1 MLFTIPAWTISI
13 LLKAFSV
20 WFFATALMFW
30 KKSRAFTRR
39 APKTRFACLIPARNE
54 EAVIADLVKSLREQ
68 NYPDE
73 MYDIYVI
80 PNNCTDGTEIE
91 AMAAGAKILR
101 CRGRIRCK
109 GDVLQEA
116 VSWLIDRRRKDGGQ
130 SDGEQA
136 REMDG
141 QAGDGWLRRAGGRS
155 DWAYDAFCLFDADN
169 VVHPDFLARMNDAV
183 AAGAKV
189 AKGRQRVKNPRSSW
203 VSGCYALYFAMNDT
217 FFSRSRSHLGLSA
230 KLVGTGMMVHRSV
243 LEKMGGWNTT
253 TIAEDAEFAA
263 QCAELGQRVWWVPEA
278 VTFDEAPLSFAVSLT
293 QRKRWCSGIMS
304 TAEKMVPRLLH
315 FTAEASTRRIVDM
328 CFFLCTPFAQAFSVL
343 PGLLFFLGAM
353 TQGTVKTWAGFA
365 GAFLILSIIA
375 MTAFAFWLRWLSHQE
390 IHSASV
396 FLFPLFMASFIPL
409 QILSLLNRTTEWKVI
424 RHGESVG
431 AI

>member
-54 EAVIADLVKSLREQ
+54 EAVIADLVRSLREQ

-130 SDGEQA
+130 
-136 REMDG
+136 
-141 QAGDGWLRRAGGRS
+141 S

-263 QCAELGQRVWWVPEA
+263 QCAELGERVWWVPEA

-304 TAEKMVPRLLH
+304 TAEKMVPRLLR
-315 FTAEASTRRIVDM
+315 FPAEASTRRIVDM
-328 CFFLCTPFAQAFSVL
+328 CFFLCTPFAQAASVL
-343 PGLLFFLGAM
+343 PGLLLFLGAID
-353 TQGTVKTWAGFA
+353 QGTLGTWTGMAA
-365 GAFLILSIIA
+365 LFLIASTVA

>member
-54 EAVIADLVKSLREQ
+54 EAVIADLVRSLREQ

-130 SDGEQA
+130 
-136 REMDG
+136 
-141 QAGDGWLRRAGGRS
+141 S

-278 VTFDEAPLSFAVSLT
+278 VTFDEAPLSFAMSLT

-304 TAEKMVPRLLH
+304 TAEKMVPRLLR
-315 FTAEASTRRIVDM
+315 FPAEASTRRIVDM
-328 CFFLCTPFAQAFSVL
+328 CFFLCTPFAQAASVL
-343 PGLLFFLGAM
+343 PGLLLFLGAID
-353 TQGTVKTWAGFA
+353 QGTLGTWTGLAA
-365 GAFLILSIIA
+365 LFLIASTVA

-390 IHSASV
+390 IHSTSV